1 MFKLI
6 TIQDIKEL
14 TKGEFGNEYDYL
26 LGDNL
31 IPAVGLSLARYCNRP
46 DFDKAARVEYLSPRP
61 YSRTLF
67 LKSPPVAAAAV
78 GPPEIE
84 ALKLYQDT
92 AVPRAYGAETELVSG
107 TDFFVDE
114 EAGMIE
120 RLYGYWVGGPKSVK
134 VTYTGGYLTDDAVGC
149 PADLKLAA
157 VMQVKILFD
166 RREELNLAGR
176 SLEGGSFNMLT
187 PPALP
192 RAVTMYLDPYRI
204 MRV

>member
-1 MFKLI
+1 MYNLI

-26 LGDNL
+26 LGSIL
-31 IPAVGLSLARYCNRP
+31 IPAVGQSFAYYCNRP
-46 DFDKAARVEYLSPRP
+46 DFDQTAHVEYLSPRP

-67 LKSPPVAAAAV
+67 LKSPPVAPAAD

-84 ALKLYQDT
+84 ALRLYEDT
-92 AVPRAYGAETELVSG
+92 SYPRAYGAETELVSG
-107 TDFFVDE
+107 TDFIVDE
-114 EAGMIE
+114 ATGMIE
-120 RLYGYWVGGPKSVK
+120 HVNRWSGGPKSIK
-134 VTYTGGYLTDDAVGC
+134 VTYTGGFATGHAAGV

-166 RREELNLAGR
+166 RREELNLSGR
-176 SLEGGSFNMLT
+176 SLEGGSINMLT